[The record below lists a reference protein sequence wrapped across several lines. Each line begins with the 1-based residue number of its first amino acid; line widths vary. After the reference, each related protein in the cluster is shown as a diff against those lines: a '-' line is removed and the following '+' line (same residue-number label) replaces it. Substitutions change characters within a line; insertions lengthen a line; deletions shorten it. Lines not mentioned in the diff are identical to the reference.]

1 MSSLSI
7 INEQEVLGKNF
18 RVYGTY
24 EEPLFLAKDVAEWIE
39 YSKTSEGYYNVS
51 KMVSVVD
58 DDEKTTITIGNSGG
72 KAWFLTENGL
82 YEVLMQSRKPI
93 AKKFK
98 KEVKK
103 ILKTIRKHGMYA
115 TEELLD
121 NPDIAIAAF
130 TALKEE
136 REKCKRL
143 EEETAIQKQQI
154 AELQPKASYY
164 DVIINCKDLLS
175 ISKIAKDY
183 GWSAK
188 KLNNY
193 LHEKGIQYKQGNI
206 WLLYQ
211 EYAEKGYT
219 STKTHA
225 YSGDDGKQH
234 SKVHTYWTQRGR
246 KFIYN
251 LLKENN
257 IFPLIEL
264 S

>member
-1 MSSLSI
+1 MNNLSI

-24 EEPLFLAKDVAEWIE
+24 EEPLFLARDVAEWIE
-39 YSKTSEGYYNVS
+39 YDKSSINKMLNNV
-51 KMVSVVD
+51 D
-58 DDEKTTITIGNSGG
+58 EDEKGRNIVPTLGG
-72 KAWFLTENGL
+72 KQELWFLTENGL

-93 AKKFK
+93 AKEFK

-115 TEELLD
+115 TEELLN

-136 REKCKRL
+136 REQRKRL
-143 EEETAIQKQQI
+143 EKETAIQKQQI

-164 DVIINCKDLLS
+164 DVILNCKDLLS

-183 GWSAK
+183 GWSATRM
-188 KLNNY
+188 NAY
-193 LHEKGIQYKQGNI
+193 LHEKGVQYKQGDI

-219 STKTHA
+219 STKTHS
-225 YSGDDGKQH
+225 YNGNDGMQH
-234 SKVHTYWTQRGR
+234 SKVHTYWTQTGR
-246 KFIYN
+246 IFIYN

-257 IFPLIEL
+257 ILPLIERN
-264 S
+264 